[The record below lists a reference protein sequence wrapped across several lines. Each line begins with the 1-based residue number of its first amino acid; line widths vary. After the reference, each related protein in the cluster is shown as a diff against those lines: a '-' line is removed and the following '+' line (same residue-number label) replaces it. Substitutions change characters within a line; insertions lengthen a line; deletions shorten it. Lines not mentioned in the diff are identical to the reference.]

1 MVYNVLTQFMKSR
14 WTIGVLVLAVII
26 IWSFVLWRIFAPNL
40 NHQKVVPVLSG
51 KPDCVRQESVMDTL
65 RLDYLDPFLK
75 RCAVPAVESGPME
88 SFSSLRIRKRVELN
102 LVHLGTIS
110 SCDRVLYIVRCDEVQ
125 YELQR
130 NDIVSGFRLC
140 KVDADSLY
148 FEKDGFVCA
157 VERYNP

>member
-51 KPDCVRQESVMDTL
+51 TTDCARQESVMDTL

-75 RCAVPAVESGPME
+75 RNAVPAVESGPME
-88 SFSSLRIRKRVELN
+88 SFSSLRKRVELD

-110 SCDRVLYIVRCDEVQ
+110 SCDRVLYIVRCDEVL

-148 FEKDGFVCA
+148 FEKDGFVCV
-157 VERYNP
+157 VERYNQ